1 MEPTLL
7 TIADQRG
14 HLDRYDAIA
23 EAYHVAC
30 EAATIWGDVRAA
42 EDIYWAAYD
51 ALTALKGGAR

>member
-7 TIADQRG
+7 TIAQRE
-14 HLDRYDAIA
+14 HAARYDAIA

-51 ALTALKGGAR
+51 ALTTALEGGAR